1 MAKPNPT
8 AAHPIR
14 MSMHVSA
21 LYYPPLA
28 STRHY
33 ADARYVPYI
42 RLRGHWLA
50 AAGFSPADALDV
62 VVTPGWVVLTRA

>member
-1 MAKPNPT
+1 MAKPKPT

-28 STRHY
+28 NTSHY
-33 ADARYVPYI
+33 ADARAVPYI
-42 RLRGHWLA
+42 RLRDHWLA
-50 AAGFSPADALDV
+50 AVGFSPADALDV
-62 VVTPGWVVLTRA
+62 VVTPGCVVLTRA

>member
-1 MAKPNPT
+1 
-8 AAHPIR
+8 

-21 LYYPPLA
+21 LLYPRLA
-28 STRHY
+28 KAGAY
-33 ADARYVPYI
+33 ADPRYVPYI

-62 VVTPGWVVLTRA
+62 VVTPGAIVITRA

>member
-1 MAKPNPT
+1 MAKPKPT

-14 MSMHVSA
+14 MSLHVSA

-28 STRHY
+28 HKPY

-50 AAGFSPADALDV
+50 AAGFSPADTLDV
-62 VVTPGWVVLTRA
+62 VVTPGKIVITRV